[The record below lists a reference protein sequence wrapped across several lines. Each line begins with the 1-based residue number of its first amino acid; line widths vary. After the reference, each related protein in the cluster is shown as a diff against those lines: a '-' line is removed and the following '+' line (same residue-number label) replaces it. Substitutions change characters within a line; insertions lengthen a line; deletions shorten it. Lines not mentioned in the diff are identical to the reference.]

1 MENID
6 NAESPACNLT
16 KTNLNHESTS
26 GEISSNVLP
35 QNYQCA
41 ADVENFSKNDQ
52 FDNES
57 SNSDEVFKEVDEKS
71 SNKEK
76 STVKKNVTFQI
87 SPVIQD
93 NTVPVDLK
101 RMNSS
106 EYVALAS
113 SMREKIE
120 KKITEIEQKIDLP
133 VPDLNQ
139 ECIETE
145 SR

>member
-1 MENID
+1 MENTD
-6 NAESPACNLT
+6 KAESPACNFIESSR
-16 KTNLNHESTS
+16 NIESTS

-35 QNYQCA
+35 QNYHCA
-41 ADVENFSKNDQ
+41 AGNIEKLSKNIEADKEHNL
-52 FDNES
+52 DN
-57 SNSDEVFKEVDEKS
+57 VFKKENEK
-71 SNKEK
+71 NIIKEK
-76 STVKKNVTFQI
+76 SPVKKNVTFQI
-87 SPVIQD
+87 SPVPQD
-93 NTVPVDLK
+93 NTIEDLK

-120 KKITEIEQKIDLP
+120 KKITEIEEKIDLP